1 MADEA
6 HRNSSGLQGQFE
18 TLHEFIKAA
27 RMKLSPVL
35 WDYVTGAAETE
46 TTLKRNRYA
55 IDSVAFCPRVLNDI
69 SGIQCSGTVMGKKAR
84 LPVML
89 APVGGLERLDP
100 EGGAAVARGATLFGI
115 PQMLSS
121 VSGPGLE
128 GTAKAADGR
137 KFFQLYRRGPD
148 SVTDDIVDRAVDAGY
163 EAFCYTI
170 DSAFYGRRERDIARR
185 VSNRSIID
193 DGGDNRQQSLSWS
206 EVKRY
211 KDKHGGKLPLIL
223 KGIQTGE
230 DAAIAVD
237 HGVDGV
243 YITNHGGRQLDH
255 VRGTL
260 DILPEVVEA
269 VRGRAQIII
278 DGGFYRGTD
287 IVKAIALGANTVAI
301 GRLYL
306 YGLAAAGGDGVAR
319 VLEILES
326 EIRTCLGLIGVT
338 GFHEVAKSHVAAAPS
353 MTMPHV
359 FSAFPLLNLADE
371 GYGGR

>member
-1 MADEA
+1 MSEQ
-6 HRNSSGLQGQFE
+6 RNSSGLEEKFA
-18 TLHEFIKAA
+18 TLHEFVKAA
-27 RMKLSPVL
+27 KQKLTAER
-35 WDYVTGAAETE
+35 WDYVVGAAETE

-55 IDSVAFCPRVLNDI
+55 INSVAFRPRVLRDI
-69 SGIQCSGTVMGKKAR
+69 SGVECSGTVMGKKAR

-100 EGGAAVARGATLFGI
+100 QGAAAVAQGAGLFGV

-121 VSGPGLE
+121 VSAPGLE
-128 GTAKAADGR
+128 ATAKASGGR

-148 SVTDDIVDRAVDAGY
+148 TLTDEIVDRAVGSGF
-163 EAFCYTI
+163 EAFCYTV
-170 DSAFYGRRERDIARR
+170 DSAFYGRRERDISRR

-193 DGGDNRQQSLSWS
+193 DGGDYRQQSLSWA
-206 EVKRY
+206 EVKRF
-211 KDKHGGKLPLIL
+211 KDKHGHKLPLIL
-223 KGIQTGE
+223 KGIQTAE
-230 DAAIAVD
+230 DAAIACD
-237 HGVDGV
+237 HGVDGIYV
-243 YITNHGGRQLDH
+243 TNHGGRQLDH

-260 DILPEVVEA
+260 DILPEVVDA

-306 YGLAAAGGDGVAR
+306 YGLAAASGAGVAR

-326 EIRTCLGLIGVT
+326 EIRTCLGLIGLA
-338 GFHEVAKSHVAAAPS
+338 GFAELNKSYVVGAPS
-353 MTMPHV
+353 VTAPHV
-359 FSAFPLLNLADE
+359 HSAFPLLNLADE

>member
-1 MADEA
+1 MAEEPR
-6 HRNSSGLQGQFE
+6 RNSSGLQGKFE
-18 TLHEFIKAA
+18 TLHEFVKAA
-27 RMKLSPVL
+27 RFKLAPTT
-35 WDYVTGAAETE
+35 WDYVVGAAETE

-55 IDSVAFCPRVLNDI
+55 LDSVAFRPRVLNDI
-69 SGIQCSGTVMGKKAR
+69 TGTDASGTVIGKKAR

-89 APVGGLERLDP
+89 APVGGLERIDP
-100 EGGAAVARGATLFGI
+100 DGAAAVARGATLFGI

-121 VSGPGLE
+121 VSDPGLE
-128 GTAKAADGR
+128 ATAKAAHGR

-148 SVTDDIVDRAVDAGY
+148 TTTDEIVDRAVAAGY

-170 DSAFYGRRERDIARR
+170 DSAVYGRRERDIARR
-185 VSNRSIID
+185 VSNRSLMN

-206 EVKRY
+206 EVKRF
-211 KDKHGGKLPLIL
+211 KHKHGAKLPLVL

-230 DAAIAVD
+230 DAAIACD
-237 HGVDGV
+237 HGVDAV

-260 DILPEVVEA
+260 DVLPEVVEA

-287 IVKAIALGANTVAI
+287 VVKAIALGANTVAI

-319 VLEILES
+319 VLEILEH
-326 EIRTCLGLIGVT
+326 EIRTCLSLIGCN
-338 GFHEVAKSHVAAAPS
+338 GFHEVTKSHVAAAPS
-353 MTMPHV
+353 VTMPHV

>member
-1 MADEA
+1 M
-6 HRNSSGLQGQFE
+6 
-18 TLHEFIKAA
+18 
-27 RMKLSPVL
+27 
-35 WDYVTGAAETE
+35 
-46 TTLKRNRYA
+46 KRNRYA
-55 IDSVAFCPRVLNDI
+55 IDSVAFRPRVLNDI